1 MATETKLRHF
11 TIKAMIIQGEII
23 SIDTRNTPYILLIK
37 TGSNCTIDVTIPFD
51 CLNMVRKLTEGFIA
65 SIEIVITGKQYWNKV
80 QKRLRGYNTVLLTNV
95 LECTPKIK
103 DVIEKEKET
112 QTIIGTIQDILPMIG
127 LMPDFRR
134 VPIIV
139 NDCNGKEY
147 KMDLRG
153 EYCFSVKH
161 TDMWD
166 VKFEIECFKTTK
178 KDISPYQIVKIERIE
193 K

>member
-1 MATETKLRHF
+1 MT
-11 TIKAMIIQGEII
+11 IQGEII
-23 SIDTRNTPYILLIK
+23 SIDTRSTPYILLIK
-37 TGSNCTIDVTIPFD
+37 TGSDSTIDVTIPFD
-51 CLNMVRKLTEGFIA
+51 CLDIVRKLREGFIA
-65 SIEIVITGKQYWNKV
+65 SIEVALVGKQYWNKA
-80 QKRLRGYNTVLLTNV
+80 QKRLRGYNTVLLKNV

-103 DVIEKEKET
+103 DVIKKET
-112 QTIIGTIQDILPMIG
+112 QTITGTIQDIFPMIG

-139 NDCNGKEY
+139 RDCNGKEY

-153 EYCFSVKH
+153 EYCFSIKH

-166 VKFEIECFKTTK
+166 VKFEIEYFKTTK
-178 KDISPYQIVKIERIE
+178 KDISPYQIVKIERTE